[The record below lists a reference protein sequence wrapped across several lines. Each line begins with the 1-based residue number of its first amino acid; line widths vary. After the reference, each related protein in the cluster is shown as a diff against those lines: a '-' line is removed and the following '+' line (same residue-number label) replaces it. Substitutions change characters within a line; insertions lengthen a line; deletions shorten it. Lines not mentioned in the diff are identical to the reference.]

1 MHDKLWMTV
10 QVTEAGDRVLVMVQC
25 HRVGVDVCDRLW
37 VTGTGDKTR
46 VMVQVTVCA
55 RQVVG
60 DRVHVTVQ
68 VTDNEG
74 GRAQGV
80 VRVTGSG

>member
-10 QVTEAGDRVLVMVQC
+10 RVTEAGDRVLVMVQC
-25 HRVGVDVCDRLW
+25 HSVGDDVGDRLW
-37 VTGTGDKTR
+37 VTGAGDKTR

-68 VTDNEG
+68 VTMRVA
-74 GRAQGV
+74 GRRGWC
-80 VRVTGSG
+80 G